1 MVFCAVMSNS
11 VVWYD
16 GVSVNQQYR
25 YSIYLVQATVGLVNK
40 NSIFIPLS
48 LTKIQLTYTQVEQNN
63 AFSINQ

>member
-1 MVFCAVMSNS
+1 M
-11 VVWYD
+11 WYD
-16 GVSVNQQYR
+16 GVNVNQQYR

>member
-1 MVFCAVMSNS
+1 MR
-11 VVWYD
+11 YD
-16 GVSVNQQYR
+16 DVNVNQQYR

-63 AFSINQ
+63 AFSKNQ

>member
-1 MVFCAVMSNS
+1 M
-11 VVWYD
+11 WYD

-25 YSIYLVQATVGLVNK
+25 YSIYLVQATVGLENK

-63 AFSINQ
+63 AFSKNQ